1 MQTVNAES
9 KGLGKSIFGSID
21 RENKI
26 DNIDSVNDN
35 LEQNASAVG
44 VLNAG
49 ELLDGTMNGFV
60 ADYGTRN
67 LNILGSQ
74 IFPYKNES
82 LLKMF
87 KYASDILE
95 RKGSSISSNEEFMN
109 QMFQAT
115 KSYLFSN
122 PELFGEDFNV
132 IKERK
137 RLFLGESELQSNK
150 LSGLLAKN
158 NLVVK
163 IPSLAEIVS
172 AIKETKLGES
182 NALLRVLSTDLS
194 QRSSEFKLIKYMAST
209 GQNLDE
215 SDLHQAFISLFKE
228 DIQIPYTLDKK
239 QRYISSRK
247 LAEDLIKYTYLS
259 GGIQEAIQFTRYI
272 PIEVLAYMGFNEKL
286 KTIGN
291 EMNDGTFGNSTD
303 DKGNITESRL
313 VEQYLQH
320 NPKLIPTK
328 LGSVHQGADPIK
340 GISDIQYS
348 SGKNGINVITRF
360 KPIISEKV
368 EESIGA
374 YLINKKYVAA
384 SYLVSQP
391 NEKAKYEQMIYKW
404 NGEEF
409 VSIPVLGSF
418 GVDEYNYNS
427 NTLSTES
434 VLDTRNVIK
443 QPKVDIK
450 NDKSGTLLKE
460 KYTNLFKDYNQE
472 TINKSGNAVKSILKT
487 IASKENIE
495 GNNKYQVDLA
505 NKLLNNRHIVESL
518 SNTKLLYSDKLSGK
532 GSYGDDLIRIN
543 SNQDQFR
550 NADHLDETFLHEIIH
565 AYTVKNLKLIF
576 NDKFRHANQ
585 EEYDSLPTEVLDAAK
600 KIDSIRRGLI
610 HIAKQNIPGFNKSL
624 EEIEAFMNAK
634 SSDKPKLSTGGE
646 LAYGLYSPQEF
657 VTMAITNDKFR
668 AELDKLGLHSQLK
681 ESPLNRLWNAILDFL
696 GLSDM
701 SKINK
706 DYVTNEILQF
716 INTIEESKD
725 LSKEKSQP
733 TKIFD
738 NEKYREVEKL
748 LDEMNKEVQLEV
760 TTESNLPQF
769 NDDNRI
775 AFKDNVE
782 IYKRFKLASN
792 NGVRKIYKSSNKEM
806 NDWINKINATN
817 SNYHVESINYDTKGN
832 KMATIY
838 RINTE
843 NGGLNNMFLEPTES
857 EIIKLKEKHGPDAL
871 EAYNRLTL
879 REKESVLKCL

>member
-35 LEQNASAVG
+35 LEQGASAIGILNAS
-44 VLNAG
+44 
-49 ELLDGTMNGFV
+49 ELLDETMNGFV

-74 IFPYKNES
+74 IFPYKNKS
-82 LLKMF
+82 LLGMF
-87 KYASDILE
+87 AYA
-95 RKGSSISSNEEFMN
+95 RKLFEKKGDSISANEEFMTE
-109 QMFQAT
+109 MFQAV

-122 PELFGEDFNV
+122 PELFGEDFDI

-137 RLFLGESELQSNK
+137 RLFLGESELVSNGIQG
-150 LSGLLAKN
+150 SLAKT
-158 NLVVK
+158 NLVAK
-163 IPSLAEIVS
+163 TPSLAEIVS

-182 NALLRVLSTDLS
+182 NALLRVLSTDLR

-239 QRYISSRK
+239 KRYISSRK

-286 KTIGN
+286 KTIGD

-303 DKGNITESRL
+303 DKGNITESKL

-360 KPIISEKV
+360 KPIISEKAD
-368 EESIGA
+368 ESTGA
-374 YLINKKYVAA
+374 YLMGKKYVAA

-427 NTLSTES
+427 DTLSTES
-434 VLDTRNVIK
+434 VLNTRNVVK

-460 KYTNLFKDYNQE
+460 EPTNLFKDYNQDA
-472 TINKSGNAVKSILKT
+472 INKSGNAVKSILET
-487 IASKENIE
+487 ITSKENVE
-495 GNNKYQVDLA
+495 GYNKYQVDLA
-505 NKLLNNRHIVESL
+505 KRLLDNIHIINSL
-518 SNTKLLYSDKLSGK
+518 SDVKLLYSEDLSGK
-532 GSYGDDLIRIN
+532 GNFGNSLIKIN
-543 SNQDQFR
+543 SKQSEFR
-550 NADHLDETFLHEIIH
+550 NSDHLDETFLHEIIH
-565 AYTVKNLKLIF
+565 GYTVRNLKLIF
-576 NDKFRHANQ
+576 DENFRKSNQ
-585 EEYDSLPTEVLDAAK
+585 EEYDNIPQEVLDAAK
-600 KIDSIRRGLI
+600 KIDLIRRGLT
-610 HIAKQNIPGFNKSL
+610 HVAKQNIQDFNKSL
-624 EEIEAFMNAK
+624 SNVEAFINAK
-634 SSDKPKLSTGGE
+634 SSNKPKLMPGDE
-646 LAYGLYSPQEF
+646 LTYGLYSPQEF
-657 VTMAITNDKFR
+657 VTMAMTNDRFR
-668 AELDKLGLHSQLK
+668 SELDKLGLFTQQK
-681 ESPLNRLWNAILDFL
+681 ESPLSRLWNAILDFL

-706 DYVTNEILQF
+706 DYVTNEILQY
-716 INTIEESKD
+716 IQTVNESKD
-725 LSKEKSQP
+725 LSKEKSQL

-748 LDEMNKEVQLEV
+748 LDEMNGKVQQEVQNIKSIPLN
-760 TTESNLPQF
+760 SNFSRNSVSLDRDYIYLF
-769 NDDNRI
+769 TDNAERKSGHNRI
-775 AFKDNVE
+775 SDDSWYSKVYGVNKTYPGMTQAVIRGLENAFP
-782 IYKRFKLASN
+782 ITTM
-792 NGVRKIYKSSNKEM
+792 I
-806 NDWINKINATN
+806 NDRR
-817 SNYHVESINYDTKGN
+817 VQ
-832 KMATIY
+832 
-838 RINTE
+838 
-843 NGGLNNMFLEPTES
+843 
-857 EIIKLKEKHGPDAL
+857 
-871 EAYNRLTL
+871 
-879 REKESVLKCL
+879 